1 MPDVPRASS
10 GSAFALIDGKSVRIG
25 EGWPVEISNS
35 WSSPTW
41 VVRILQN
48 EGVPY
53 AFNFDLEK
61 KYDFNEDKYKKQGKR
76 SYAPYM
82 PQQSSLTTL
91 RPTDSKPPDMFYTP
105 SASK

>member
-1 MPDVPRASS
+1 MPCLPCLTCLTCLPCLTCRVPDVPRATS

-61 KYDFNEDKYKKQGKR
+61 KYDFNEDKYKKHGTQ
-76 SYAPYM
+76 Y
-82 PQQSSLTTL
+82 L
-91 RPTDSKPPDMFYTP
+91 
-105 SASK
+105 